1 MPVEQPDRKCRVAL
15 LRQLLVGHELGA
27 AGHDEPSGRGSRG
40 ATDRLFQH
48 DQGRG
53 RTHWVTG
60 CHAGGIRLSDTEA
73 RPAANDGGPCHHGLG
88 QLASW
93 RTRRG
98 RHTAGVGQRQI
109 QVVEDRGGRLEE
121 QHVTA
126 TADHRGEGVER
137 GWADTFGIPHHDR
150 GVAGSRRGRDRI
162 VAHRDI
168 NAMRP
173 QDFG

>member
-1 MPVEQPDRKCRVAL
+1 M
-15 LRQLLVGHELGA
+15 
-27 AGHDEPSGRGSRG
+27 
-40 ATDRLFQH
+40 
-48 DQGRG
+48 
-53 RTHWVTG
+53 
-60 CHAGGIRLSDTEA
+60 SDTEA

-150 GVAGSRRGRDRI
+150 GVAGSRCGRDRI